1 MDEHSIITILTL
13 ISTTMAAIGASSGF
27 WLFMEKRR
35 QNRTLTTKL
44 LLGLAHDRIVCL
56 ALKYLERGFI
66 TQDEHEN
73 LYQWLYKPY
82 KDLGGNGSADRL
94 MNQVDKLHI
103 FNPAEHIADRI
114 NYLEALK
121 GERSN
126 DNS

>member
-1 MDEHSIITILTL
+1 MNEHTIITILTL
-13 ISTTMAAIGASSGF
+13 VSTTMAAIGASSGF

-56 ALKYLERGFI
+56 SLKYLERGFI

-73 LYQWLYKPY
+73 LYEWLYKPY

-94 MNQVDKLHI
+94 ILEVNKLDI
-103 FNPAEHIADRI
+103 FNPNKHIADKTR
-114 NYLEALK
+114 YLEILK
-121 GERSN
+121 GEQKT
-126 DNS
+126 